1 MKIRIK
7 PQKNTKNLKKPKTF
21 YYLHILGYKK
31 YKLFDVTRFIS
42 VLPASQDDL
51 IALIKSLFSG
61 RLFYIKF

>member
-31 YKLFDVTRFIS
+31 YKLFDVTRFVS
-42 VLPASQDDL
+42 VLPASQL
-51 IALIKSLFSG
+51 I
-61 RLFYIKF
+61 RLVLNNDFCISRNVG